1 MSGTLTAAAAA
12 ASRTTTA
19 TGTTGTAAAARSG
32 GIAGDFNP
40 FLTLLTTQLRNQ
52 SPTDPLDTNQM
63 TAQLVQFASVE
74 QQISTNQNLTQLL
87 SLQQNSALTA
97 AAGLVGRRVEVESDR
112 LSLQNGTA
120 ELRLPAAGTAS
131 AARVTIADG
140 AGRVVRQLDV
150 PLSSAARDWAWD
162 GRSNAGVRQADGA
175 YRVAVA
181 GLGVDGHSTG
191 TPPAFT
197 VLGTATG
204 ATRSSTGVAL
214 SLGALSLPYGQL
226 RSVAAM

>member
-1 MSGTLTAAAAA
+1 MSGTLTATAAA
-12 ASRTTTA
+12 ASRTTS
-19 TGTTGTAAAARSG
+19 TGTTAAMRSG
-32 GIAGDFNP
+32 GIAGDFNT

-74 QQISTNQNLTQLL
+74 QQMSTNQNLAQLL

-112 LSLQNGTA
+112 LSLQGGVA
-120 ELRLPAAGTAS
+120 GLRLPAAGTAS
-131 AARVTIADG
+131 AARITIADG
-140 AGRVVRQLDV
+140 TGRLVRQLDV
-150 PLSSAARDWAWD
+150 PLGSAMREWAWD

-175 YRVAVA
+175 YRVSVA
-181 GLGVDGHSTG
+181 GLGADGQTTG

-197 VLGTATG
+197 VVGTATG

>member
-1 MSGTLTAAAAA
+1 MSGSLSAAAAA
-12 ASRTTTA
+12 ATRTTASGTGA
-19 TGTTGTAAAARSG
+19 TSARSG
-32 GIAGDFNP
+32 AIAGDFNT

-74 QQISTNQNLTQLL
+74 QQISTNQNLAQLL

-97 AAGLVGRRVEVESDR
+97 AAGLVGRRVEVESDQ
-112 LSLQNGTA
+112 LSLQGGSA
-120 ELRLPAAGTAS
+120 ALRLPAAGTAS
-131 AARVTIADG
+131 SARITISDST
-140 AGRVVRQLDV
+140 GRAVRQLDV
-150 PLSSAARDWAWD
+150 PLSGSAREWSWD

-181 GLGVDGHSTG
+181 GLGADGQTTG

-197 VLGTATG
+197 VFGTATG
-204 ATRSSTGVAL
+204 ATRSSTGVSL

-226 RSVAAM
+226 RSVNN

>member
-1 MSGTLTAAAAA
+1 MSGTLSAAATT
-12 ASRTTTA
+12 RTGAT
-19 TGTTGTAAAARSG
+19 TGTTPARSG
-32 GIAGDFNP
+32 AIAGDFNT

-74 QQISTNQNLTQLL
+74 QQIATNQNLAQLL

-97 AAGLVGRRVEVESDR
+97 AAGLVGRRVEVESDQ
-112 LSLQNGTA
+112 LSLQGGIA
-120 ELRLPAAGTAS
+120 GLRLPAAGTAS
-131 AARVTIADG
+131 AARVTISG
-140 AGRVVRQLDV
+140 STGRTVRQLDV
-150 PLSSAARDWAWD
+150 PLASTAREWSWD

-181 GLGVDGHSTG
+181 GIGADGQTTG

-197 VLGTATG
+197 VVGTATG

-214 SLGALSLPYGQL
+214 ALGALSLPYGQL
-226 RSVAAM
+226 RSVAN